1 MHDIIQWCASVRAT
15 LASLHPSAPW
25 LALAFFAGV
34 FDALSR
40 RLGFVRYVEST
51 YPWGKVA
58 AETLSSI
65 PTVIF
70 GALFPLLT
78 SGDADPSSAVKG
90 ALSSAFLPVLLAL
103 RANQP
108 RPPSGGADLGAS
120 MLFALALTGCPAK
133 APKFSG
139 DEKHCLAVAEA
150 KSDLRTAACGKN
162 VEGPC
167 STDAL
172 MDLEEREKLACVEA
186 K

>member
-1 MHDIIQWCASVRAT
+1 MHELIQWCASVRAA

-25 LALAFFAGV
+25 LALAVFAGV

-40 RLGFVRYVEST
+40 RFGFVRYVEST

-58 AETLSSI
+58 AEFLSSV

-78 SGDADPSSAVKG
+78 SGDADPGSAVKG
-90 ALSSAFLPVLLAL
+90 ALASALLPVLLAI
-103 RANQP
+103 RANSP
-108 RPPSGGADLGAS
+108 KPPSGGAGLGAS
-120 MLFALALTGCPAK
+120 MAFALLLTGCGAK
-133 APKFSG
+133 PPNFSG

-167 STDAL
+167 STDSL
-172 MDLEEREKLACVEA
+172 MDLEEREKLACVGA